1 VSPKDPYG
9 LLGVRRGATEEEI
22 RKAYRRLAR
31 EHHPDANPGDPG
43 AEERFKEVQRAYE
56 LLSDPKKRREHDQ
69 RARAASGASPGRP
82 HARPGGNAGR
92 RTVRADSLSDLLEKV
107 ADLSSR
113 HAGRDR
119 EFGTEELARF
129 ASLLGIPLDRVTRLL
144 GEHATT
150 RGSVSF
156 GGGRR
161 GASTSE
167 GGALPRDRTT
177 ISRPSR
183 TSRPYPRNRPRRR
196 GWASPATPR
205 RRGTGRQNSQEMLKA
220 RPKAEAC

>member
-9 LLGVRRGATEEEI
+9 LLGVRRGATDEDI

-82 HARPGGNAGR
+82 RARPGGNAGR

-129 ASLLGIPLDRVTRLL
+129 ASLLGIPVDRVTRLL

-156 GGGRR
+156 GGRRR

-167 GGALPRDRTT
+167 GGGAPPRPDADKPP
-177 ISRPSR
+177 IPDK
-183 TSRPYPRNRPRRR
+183 PPVPPKPPPPPRMGEPD
-196 GWASPATPR
+196 GTP
-205 RRGTGRQNSQEMLKA
+205 
-220 RPKAEAC
+220 

>member
-1 VSPKDPYG
+1 MPPKDPYG
-9 LLGVRRGATEEEI
+9 LLGVSRGATDEEI

-56 LLSDPKKRREHDQ
+56 LLSDPKKRWEHDQ
-69 RARAASGASPGRP
+69 RARAASRASPGRP
-82 HARPGGNAGR
+82 RARPGGNAGR

-129 ASLLGIPLDRVTRLL
+129 ARLLGIPLDRVTGLL

-167 GGALPRDRTT
+167 GGGAPPRPDDDKPP
-177 ISRPSR
+177 IPDK
-183 TSRPYPRNRPRRR
+183 PPVPPKPPPPPRMGEP
-196 GWASPATPR
+196 GGTP
-205 RRGTGRQNSQEMLKA
+205 
-220 RPKAEAC
+220 

>member
-1 VSPKDPYG
+1 MSPKDPYG
-9 LLGVRRGATEEEI
+9 LLSVSRGATEEEI

-82 HARPGGNAGR
+82 RTRPGGNAGR

-129 ASLLGIPLDRVTRLL
+129 ASLLGIPVDRVTRLL

-167 GGALPRDRTT
+167 GGGAPPRPDDDKPPIPDKPPVPPKPPPPPRMGE
-177 ISRPSR
+177 PGG
-183 TSRPYPRNRPRRR
+183 TS
-196 GWASPATPR
+196 
-205 RRGTGRQNSQEMLKA
+205 
-220 RPKAEAC
+220 

>member
-1 VSPKDPYG
+1 VS
-9 LLGVRRGATEEEI
+9 RGASEEEI

-69 RARAASGASPGRP
+69 RARAASGTSTGRP
-82 HARPGGNAGR
+82 RAGTGGEAGR
-92 RTVRADSLSDLLEKV
+92 RTMRADSLSDLFEKV

-119 EFGTEELARF
+119 EFGGEELARF
-129 ASLLGIPLDRVTRLL
+129 ARLLGIPLDRVTGLL

-167 GGALPRDRTT
+167 GGGAPPRPDDDKPP
-177 ISRPSR
+177 IPDK
-183 TSRPYPRNRPRRR
+183 PPVPPKPPPPPRMEGP
-196 GWASPATPR
+196 
-205 RRGTGRQNSQEMLKA
+205 
-220 RPKAEAC
+220 

>member
-9 LLGVRRGATEEEI
+9 LLGVSRGATDEEI

-43 AEERFKEVQRAYE
+43 AEGRFKEVQRAYE

-69 RARAASGASPGRP
+69 RARAASGTSAGRP
-82 HARPGGNAGR
+82 RAGTGSDAGR
-92 RTVRADSLSDLLEKV
+92 RTVRADSLSDLFEKV
-107 ADLSSR
+107 VDLSSR

-119 EFGTEELARF
+119 EFGGEELARF
-129 ASLLGIPLDRVTRLL
+129 ARLLGIPLDRVTGLL

-167 GGALPRDRTT
+167 GGGAPPRPDDDKPPIPDKPPVPPKPPPPPRME
-177 ISRPSR
+177 RP
-183 TSRPYPRNRPRRR
+183 
-196 GWASPATPR
+196 
-205 RRGTGRQNSQEMLKA
+205 
-220 RPKAEAC
+220 

>member
-1 VSPKDPYG
+1 M
-9 LLGVRRGATEEEI
+9 
-22 RKAYRRLAR
+22 
-31 EHHPDANPGDPG
+31 
-43 AEERFKEVQRAYE
+43 
-56 LLSDPKKRREHDQ
+56 
-69 RARAASGASPGRP
+69 
-82 HARPGGNAGR
+82 
-92 RTVRADSLSDLLEKV
+92 RADSLSDLLEKV

-167 GGALPRDRTT
+167 GGGAPPRPDADKPPIPDKPPVPPKPPPPPRMGE
-177 ISRPSR
+177 PGG
-183 TSRPYPRNRPRRR
+183 TS
-196 GWASPATPR
+196 
-205 RRGTGRQNSQEMLKA
+205 
-220 RPKAEAC
+220 

>member
-1 VSPKDPYG
+1 MPPKDPYG
-9 LLGVRRGATEEEI
+9 LLGVSRGATEEEI

-69 RARAASGASPGRP
+69 RARADSGASPGRP
-82 HARPGGNAGR
+82 RARPGGNAGR

-107 ADLSSR
+107 ANLSSR

-167 GGALPRDRTT
+167 GGGAPPRPDDDKPP
-177 ISRPSR
+177 IPDK
-183 TSRPYPRNRPRRR
+183 PPVPPKPPPPPRMGEP
-196 GWASPATPR
+196 GDTP
-205 RRGTGRQNSQEMLKA
+205 
-220 RPKAEAC
+220 

>member
-82 HARPGGNAGR
+82 RARPGGNAGR

-167 GGALPRDRTT
+167 GGGAPPRPDDDKPPIPDKPPVPPKPPPPPRMGE
-177 ISRPSR
+177 PGG
-183 TSRPYPRNRPRRR
+183 TS
-196 GWASPATPR
+196 
-205 RRGTGRQNSQEMLKA
+205 
-220 RPKAEAC
+220 

>member
-1 VSPKDPYG
+1 
-9 LLGVRRGATEEEI
+9 VRRGASEEEI

-31 EHHPDANPGDPG
+31 EHHPDANPGDPD

-56 LLSDPKKRREHDQ
+56 LLSDPRKRREHDQ
-69 RARAASGASPGRP
+69 RTRTASGASTGRP
-82 HARPGGNAGR
+82 RAGTGGGVGR

-119 EFGTEELARF
+119 EFRSEELARF
-129 ASLLGIPLDRVTRLL
+129 ARLLGILLERVTGLL

-150 RGSVSF
+150 GGSVSF

-161 GASTSE
+161 GDPGS
-167 GGALPRDRTT
+167 GARGTP
-177 ISRPSR
+177 
-183 TSRPYPRNRPRRR
+183 PRREDDK
-196 GWASPATPR
+196 PPIPEKPPVPPKPPPPPR
-205 RRGTGRQNSQEMLKA
+205 MGG
-220 RPKAEAC
+220 P

>member
-1 VSPKDPYG
+1 VPAKDPYR
-9 LLGVRRGATEEEI
+9 LLGVSRGASDEEI

-31 EHHPDANPGDPG
+31 EHHPDANPDDPG

-56 LLSDPKKRREHDQ
+56 LLSNPRKRREHDQ
-69 RARAASGASPGRP
+69 RTRTASGASTGRP
-82 HARPGGNAGR
+82 RAGTGGGAGR

-119 EFGTEELARF
+119 EFGSEELARF
-129 ASLLGIPLDRVTRLL
+129 ARLLGIPLERVTGLL

-150 RGSVSF
+150 GGSVSF

-161 GASTSE
+161 GDPGS
-167 GGALPRDRTT
+167 GARGTP
-177 ISRPSR
+177 
-183 TSRPYPRNRPRRR
+183 PRREDDK
-196 GWASPATPR
+196 PPIPEKPPVPPKPPPPPR
-205 RRGTGRQNSQEMLKA
+205 MGE
-220 RPKAEAC
+220 P

>member
-1 VSPKDPYG
+1 M
-9 LLGVRRGATEEEI
+9 
-22 RKAYRRLAR
+22 
-31 EHHPDANPGDPG
+31 
-43 AEERFKEVQRAYE
+43 
-56 LLSDPKKRREHDQ
+56 
-69 RARAASGASPGRP
+69 
-82 HARPGGNAGR
+82 
-92 RTVRADSLSDLLEKV
+92 RADSLSDLLEKV

-129 ASLLGIPLDRVTRLL
+129 ASLLGISLDRVTRLL

-167 GGALPRDRTT
+167 GGGAPPRPDDDKPPIPDKPPVPPKPPPPPRMGEPGDT
-177 ISRPSR
+177 
-183 TSRPYPRNRPRRR
+183 PYKGNRP
-196 GWASPATPR
+196 P
-205 RRGTGRQNSQEMLKA
+205 E
-220 RPKAEAC
+220 

>member
-1 VSPKDPYG
+1 VPAKDPYG
-9 LLGVRRGATEEEI
+9 LLGVRRGASEEEI

-56 LLSDPKKRREHDQ
+56 LLSDPKKRREHYQ

-82 HARPGGNAGR
+82 RARPGGNAGR

-119 EFGTEELARF
+119 EFGSEELARF
-129 ASLLGIPLDRVTRLL
+129 ARLLGIPLDRVTGLL

-150 RGSVSF
+150 GGSVSF

-161 GASTSE
+161 GASTSK
-167 GGALPRDRTT
+167 GGGSP
-177 ISRPSR
+177 
-183 TSRPYPRNRPRRR
+183 PRRDDDR
-196 GWASPATPR
+196 PPIPEKPPVPPKPPPPPR
-205 RRGTGRQNSQEMLKA
+205 MGEPGDSS
-220 RPKAEAC
+220 